1 MNNIELYQGDC
12 LEIMKDIPNGSVD
25 MILCDLPYGTLKNV
39 VSDGW
44 KNNDINIS
52 WDIPLNNNQLFEQ
65 YNRILRQNGAI
76 LLFSKSPL
84 TEELRTFNHSNIV
97 YHYSY
102 IWKKNNFANPYLA
115 KKVPLS
121 FCENIDVF
129 FKEYSDGTEEYD
141 NYRKQVRQWIGESKK
156 DIIKKCGQSVDHFLR
171 DRTKQF
177 ITQIGY
183 QLLIDNYCI
192 DSMPGFLSYEELK
205 QIKSCSQKIFNL
217 PENAS
222 YIPDFLEF
230 PKDKANLHPTQKPVV
245 LLEYLIR
252 IYTNENM
259 TVLDNCMGSG
269 STGIACL
276 NTNRN
281 FIGIELDPTYFDI
294 AVNRIKQAN
303 EDGSAIIRSVRYGF
317 GEDDE

>member
-1 MNNIELYQGDC
+1 MSEAKLYLGDC
-12 LEIMKDIPNGSVD
+12 LEIMKSIPDKSID

-39 VSDGW
+39 ISDGW
-44 KNNDINIS
+44 KNKYVDIF
-52 WDIPLNNNQLFEQ
+52 WDVPLDTNRLFEQ

-84 TEELRTFNHSNIV
+84 TEELRTFHHPNII

-102 IWKKNNFANPYLA
+102 IWKKNNFANPYLS

-141 NYRKQVRQWIGESKK
+141 NYRKQVRQWINKPKK

-177 ITQIGY
+177 ITQVGY
-183 QLLIDNYCI
+183 QSLIDNYYI
-192 DSMPGFLSYEELK
+192 DSMPGFLSYEKLK
-205 QIKSCSQKIFNL
+205 QIKTYSQKIFNL
-217 PENAS
+217 PENNS

-230 PKDKANLHPTQKPVV
+230 PKDKVNLHPTQKPVA
-245 LLEYLIR
+245 LLEYLIK
-252 IYTNENM
+252 IYTNKGM

-269 STGIACL
+269 STGEACL
-276 NTNRN
+276 RTNRN
-281 FIGIELDPTYFDI
+281 FIGIEKDEEYFEI
-294 AVNRIKQAN
+294 AKERINKTK
-303 EDGSAIIRSVRYGF
+303 EG
-317 GEDDE
+317 